1 MVASPSFV
9 RPWAGVPPLASGAIH
24 PGCHIV
30 EESFAMQK
38 RRALITGA
46 SAGLGV
52 EFAWQL
58 ARRGVDLLLVA
69 RRGDRLQAIAR
80 EIAADTGV
88 QVEHFAA
95 DLARREA
102 PAEIERFAADRGL
115 AIDYLINNAGVA
127 GPSLLDGRNWD
138 EQADFFELMM
148 ISVAQMCHRFIPA
161 MRERGFGRVVNVASF
176 AGRISRPAG
185 ANYGPAKSYV
195 IALSEELALVL
206 KGSGVHVSALCPGF
220 VHTDFHETAGLMEM
234 KSGLPDF
241 LWYDAGTVVREGL
254 AAVERGRSVMVS
266 GRLYRWLDPLAQ
278 SVWVRPFLKALS
290 PGR

>member
-1 MVASPSFV
+1 
-9 RPWAGVPPLASGAIH
+9 
-24 PGCHIV
+24 
-30 EESFAMQK
+30 MQK

-46 SAGLGV
+46 SAGLGE

-58 ARRGVDLLLVA
+58 ARRGIDLLLVA
-69 RRGDRLQAIAR
+69 RREDRLQAIAR
-80 EIAADTGV
+80 EIAAETGV
-88 QVEHFAA
+88 QVDHFAA

-102 PAEIERFAADRGL
+102 PTRIERFTADRGM
-115 AIDYLINNAGVA
+115 AIDYLINNAGIA
-127 GPSLLDGRNWD
+127 GPSLLDDRNWD

-161 MRERGFGRVVNVASF
+161 MRERRFGRVVNVSSF

-206 KGSGVHVSALCPGF
+206 KGSGVHVCALCPGF
-220 VHTDFHETAGLMEM
+220 VHTDFHATAGLMKM
-234 KSGLPDF
+234 KNSLPGF
-241 LWYDAGTVVREGL
+241 VWYDAETVVGEGL
-254 AAVERGRSVMVS
+254 AAVERGRPILAS

-278 SVWVRPFLKALS
+278 SVWIRPLLKALS